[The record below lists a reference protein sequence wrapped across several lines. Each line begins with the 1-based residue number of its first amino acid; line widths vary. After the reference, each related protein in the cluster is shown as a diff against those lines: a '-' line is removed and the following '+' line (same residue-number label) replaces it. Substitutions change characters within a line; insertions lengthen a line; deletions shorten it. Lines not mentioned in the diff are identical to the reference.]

1 MECWWFWHQPHRDLS
16 HSGPE
21 RGKCVTIWPT
31 AGEENRKQ
39 ISLYSLSLCY
49 PSMPPSPRW
58 EKYWESKHS
67 LRVTA
72 SIKYQVAE
80 NGKRHL
86 WSFLEH
92 VSWKRKHRPKLR
104 WSKTNVPSPAE
115 EKKKTFKSAITRP
128 RCSPR
133 TTQDPYQESPP
144 EVWVSE
150 LWLILSFRLK
160 QQKQ

>member
-115 EKKKTFKSAITRP
+115 EKKKKHSRVPSLDQDVALGLPRILTR
-128 RCSPR
+128 SPLQR
-133 TTQDPYQESPP
+133 FES
-144 EVWVSE
+144 VSSG
-150 LWLILSFRLK
+150 SF
-160 QQKQ
+160 